1 MTTQGKLAELFGR
14 RRFAIQPGIERIESL
29 LNHFRNPERCFTTLH
44 VVGTNGKGSTS
55 AFLSSILTQAGYCTG
70 LFTSPHLV
78 SYTERFR
85 INSTEINEE
94 ELSLLLNELLAE
106 PEAAA
111 TTFFELTTAL
121 ACRWFAQRQVQM
133 AVIEA
138 GMGGR
143 SDATAALRGVA
154 TIITPI
160 SQDHS
165 QWLGNT
171 LTHIAQEK
179 VGIAAPGTPII
190 SAPQSPAVLEVIEH
204 YCSEHGNRLMYAG
217 RDYSATENSHG
228 NLQYSGSRFCFPD
241 MQLALNGRYQLTNA
255 ALAIA
260 AAEQIDQLGFTIAE
274 TAVLNGLR
282 HASWPGRME
291 EVALDNGT
299 PLLLD
304 GAHNPAGA
312 VALADELNRFSNRR
326 IIMVLGMM
334 EDKDPAG
341 IVAPLL
347 PHANLLIT
355 TAPAQDRA
363 LSADQL
369 ATLCRSYSVPTE
381 SIPVV
386 ADALHHISTI
396 TVPGDLVVAA
406 GSLFLI
412 GEIKACLSGTACE
425 AVRG

>member
-1 MTTQGKLAELFGR
+1 MTTQSRLAELFGR
-14 RRFAIQPGIERIESL
+14 RRFAIKPGIERIESL
-29 LNHFRNPERCFTTLH
+29 LNHFRNPERCFTALH

-85 INSTEINEE
+85 INTTEIDEG
-94 ELSLLLNELLAE
+94 ELSLLLEELLAE
-106 PEAAA
+106 PEAGD

-121 ACRWFAQRQVQM
+121 ACRWFARRQVQL
-133 AVIEA
+133 AVVEA

-143 SDATAALRGVA
+143 SDATAALRGIA
-154 TIITPI
+154 TLITPI

-171 LTHIAQEK
+171 LTQIAQEK

-190 SAPQSPAVLEVIEH
+190 SAPQPPAVLEVLEQ
-204 YCSEHGNRLMYAG
+204 YCTVYGNRLIYAG
-217 RDYSATENSHG
+217 RDYSATENLRC
-228 NLQYSGSRFCFPD
+228 NLQYSGSQFCFPD
-241 MQLALNGRYQLTNA
+241 IQLALNGKYQLTNA

-260 AAEQIDQLGFTIAE
+260 AAEQLHQLGFSIDD
-274 TAVLNGLR
+274 TAVLNGLC

-291 EVALDNGT
+291 EVTLDNGVN
-299 PLLLD
+299 LLLD

-312 VALADELNRFSNRR
+312 AALADELNRFANRR
-326 IIMVLGMM
+326 IIMILGMM

-341 IVAPLL
+341 ILAPLL
-347 PHANLLIT
+347 PHADLVIT

-363 LSADQL
+363 LPADQL
-369 ATLCRSYSVPTE
+369 ATLCRSYSVQTE

-386 ADALHHISTI
+386 THAFHHISAI
-396 TVPGDLVVAA
+396 AAPNDLVVAA

-412 GEIKACLSGTACE
+412 GEIKACLAGITCE